1 MPNPEVL
8 KWLRTQFFPHMWCPG
23 CGHGVILHA
32 MLRAFVDLDMKPEE
46 TVIASGIGCSSRM
59 PGYINA
65 CTVHSTHGRS
75 LAYATGIKMAR
86 PELTVVDVM
95 GDGDCSAIGGNHFIH
110 ACRRNIDITAIVMNN
125 NIYGMTGGQ
134 ASPTTPHGAIATT
147 APYGVIDSSFDLCRL
162 AEGAGATFIARSTIA
177 NPKQCEKLIVDGI
190 KHKGFSVIEI
200 ISSCH
205 TQFGRRNK
213 FRTPIDN
220 LNRIKDASVPFAK
233 AQGMSKEELAGKYV
247 TGEFVNIQSPEYTE
261 QYLRLVDRLK
271 GGSR

>member
-1 MPNPEVL
+1 
-8 KWLRTQFFPHMWCPG
+8 
-23 CGHGVILHA
+23 
-32 MLRAFVDLDMKPEE
+32 
-46 TVIASGIGCSSRM
+46 M

-75 LAYATGIKMAR
+75 LAFATGIKMAN

-110 ACRRNIDITAIVMNN
+110 ACRRNINITAIVMNN

-134 ASPTTPHGAIATT
+134 ASPTTPRGAKATT
-147 APYGVIDSSFDLCRL
+147 APFGVIDPSFDICRL
-162 AEGAGATFIARSTIA
+162 AEGAGATFVARTTIA
-177 NPKQCEKLIVDGI
+177 NPKQCEKFIADGI

-213 FRTPIDN
+213 FRTPIEN
-220 LNRIKDASVPFAK
+220 LNRIKDLSVSSNKAK
-233 AQGMSKEELAGKYV
+233 DMTQEELQGKYV
-247 TGEFVNIQSPEYTE
+247 TGEFVNIESTEYTE
-261 QYLRLVDRLK
+261 QYLHLVDRVR
-271 GGSR
+271 G

>member
-1 MPNPEVL
+1 MEPE
-8 KWLRTQFFPHMWCPG
+8 K
-23 CGHGVILHA
+23 
-32 MLRAFVDLDMKPEE
+32 
-46 TVIASGIGCSSRM
+46 TVVASGIGCSSRM

-75 LAYATGIKMAR
+75 LAFATGIKMAN

-110 ACRRNIDITAIVMNN
+110 ACRRNINITAIVMNN

-134 ASPTTPHGAIATT
+134 ASPTTPRGAKATT
-147 APYGVIDSSFDLCRL
+147 APFGVIDPSFDICRL
-162 AEGAGATFIARSTIA
+162 AEGAGATFVARTTIA
-177 NPKQCEKLIVDGI
+177 NPKQCEKFIADGI

-213 FRTPIDN
+213 FRTPIEN
-220 LNRIKDASVPFAK
+220 LNRIKDLSVSSNKAK
-233 AQGMSKEELAGKYV
+233 DMTQEELQGKYV
-247 TGEFVNIQSPEYTE
+247 TGEFVNIESTEYTE
-261 QYLRLVDRLK
+261 QYLHLVDRVR
-271 GGSR
+271 G

>member
-1 MPNPEVL
+1 MPNPEVM

-23 CGHGVILHA
+23 CGHGIILHA
-32 MLRAFVDLDMKPEE
+32 MLRAFSGLGMEPEK
-46 TVIASGIGCSSRM
+46 TVVASGIGCSSRM

-75 LAYATGIKMAR
+75 LAFATGIKMSN

-134 ASPTTPHGAIATT
+134 ASPTTPRGAKATT
-147 APYGVIDSSFDLCRL
+147 APFGVIDPSFDICRL
-162 AEGAGATFIARSTIA
+162 AEGAGATFVARTTIA
-177 NPKQCEKLIVDGI
+177 NPKQCEKFIADGI

-213 FRTPIDN
+213 FRTPIEN
-220 LNRIKDASVPFAK
+220 LNRIKDLSVSANKAK
-233 AQGMSKEELAGKYV
+233 EMTPEELQGKYV
-247 TGEFVNIQSPEYTE
+247 TGEFVNIQSTEYIE
-261 QYLRLVDRLK
+261 QYLHLVDRVR
-271 GGSR
+271 G

>member
-1 MPNPEVL
+1 MPNPEVM

-32 MLRAFVDLDMKPEE
+32 MLRAFVDLGMNPEK

-75 LAYATGIKMAR
+75 LAYATGMKMAR

-134 ASPTTPHGAIATT
+134 ASPTTPQGAKATT
-147 APYGVIDSSFDLCRL
+147 APYGVIDHSFDLCRL
-162 AEGAGATFIARSTIA
+162 AEGAGATFVARSTIA
-177 NPKQCEKLIVDGI
+177 NPKQCEKFIADGI

-220 LNRIKDASVPFAK
+220 LNRIKDNSVPFAK
-233 AQGMSKEELAGKYV
+233 AQVMSKEELAGKYV

-271 GGSR
+271 GESR